1 MDLVTR
7 KIDRTQKLVNAGDAM
22 AKILVEVR
30 DPLHLRGDQNNRL
43 PLLIGEYVR
52 LEIEGRTL
60 ENVFKIPRTALRDN
74 DTLWLATSDMTSG
87 MTSGMTLDIRKVT
100 PIWKD
105 SMTVVL
111 QDGLNSGDQLIVS
124 DLPAPV
130 AGMKIQRES
139 SPSSVKNP
147 GCKKTGKSLPTGV

>member
-1 MDLVTR
+1 MMS
-7 KIDRTQKLVNAGDAM
+7 G
-22 AKILVEVR
+22 
-30 DPLHLRGDQNNRL
+30 
-43 PLLIGEYVR
+43 
-52 LEIEGRTL
+52 
-60 ENVFKIPRTALRDN
+60 
-74 DTLWLATSDMTSG
+74 MTSG
-87 MTSGMTLDIRKVT
+87 KTSGMTLDIRKVT

-130 AGMKIQRES
+130 AGMKIRLES

-147 GCKKTGKSLPTGV
+147 GMNKSSKE